1 MHVHIVIKSF
11 LKEKEVHKVKWNGT
25 FSMKRIEGYTHMLYK
40 MGVFNQQE
48 HEEIINK
55 IKNCK
60 KSN

>member
-1 MHVHIVIKSF
+1 M
-11 LKEKEVHKVKWNGT
+11 KWNGT